1 MKEWVCKK
9 CGSTEIALKY
19 KGHINFAF
27 DEDGYITAT
36 DEEYG
41 DGVDETWCECGCCGE
56 TGADI
61 EDIAD
66 LVEFKQV

>member
-9 CGSTEIALKY
+9 CGCTEIALKY

-27 DEDGYITAT
+27 DEEGYITAT
-36 DEEYG
+36 NEEYG
-41 DGVDETWCECGCCGE
+41 DGVDEIWCECDYCGA

-61 EDIAD
+61 KDIA
-66 LVEFKQV
+66 EFR